1 VADDPDVTPILR
13 EMSRLNNVI
22 EKVLVSDTLGAGGTG
37 PWRDSTRVVRRA
49 AANKRVAEL
58 NRQAS
63 KDVLVFGSRTFW
75 NGLLAN
81 DLVDELHLMIGP
93 VVLGAG
99 TPVFDGPPAVP
110 LRLAGTRTWEGS
122 GNVLA
127 RYEVCQES
135 PSE

>member
-1 VADDPDVTPILR
+1 
-13 EMSRLNNVI
+13 
-22 EKVLVSDTLGAGGTG
+22 
-37 PWRDSTRVVRRA
+37 
-49 AANKRVAEL
+49 
-58 NRQAS
+58 
-63 KDVLVFGSRTFW
+63 
-75 NGLLAN
+75 
-81 DLVDELHLMIGP
+81 MIGL

-99 TPVFDGPPAVP
+99 TPVFDGPPTVP